1 MDLMIIWQDVLSVQP
16 KHCGGEHMEVVYTQ
30 EISRAMFMSQMF
42 ESPNESIFQP
52 GCAGDPYIN

>member
-1 MDLMIIWQDVLSVQP
+1 
-16 KHCGGEHMEVVYTQ
+16 MEVVYTQ